1 MATVSGTLKKEI
13 KYISP
18 QVSHKYCVICLK
30 DITLYKKP
38 KDNIINL
45 WSRDGTKTDACQQV
59 ELYLRSEISEKGFK
73 IVCKACH
80 RSLQTG
86 LKRHTEK
93 EQTFLQGRKK
103 IEEKYTRTKIKRCLP
118 SDVDIAIDS
127 DTKKKNVDIDD
138 PRRRRRLIDSEKE
151 QQPDNFLLNIV
162 PEANGHGENKM
173 DDKMMV
179 SLHLN

>member
-1 MATVSGTLKKEI
+1 MATTSGTPKKEI

-18 QVSHKYCVICLK
+18 SVSHKYCVICLK
-30 DITLYKKP
+30 DITLYKTP
-38 KDNIINL
+38 KDNVINL
-45 WSRDGTKTDACQQV
+45 WSRDGKKTDACQQV
-59 ELYLRSEISEKGFK
+59 ELYLRSEINEKDFK

-80 RSLQTG
+80 RSLQTD

-127 DTKKKNVDIDD
+127 DTKKRNVELDD
-138 PRRRRRLIDSEKE
+138 PRRTRRLIDSEKE
-151 QQPDNFLLNIV
+151 QQPDNFPLNIV
-162 PEANGHGENKM
+162 PEANGHGENKVE
-173 DDKMMV
+173 DKMTV